1 MDYKKELEDALER
14 ARNLESPFYKQAAEI
29 IFPQLKEN
37 ADEKIPRI
45 IKKALDSYFDR
56 KLSEGTNDT
65 DYAECLVWIKKP
77 QKFMSALQEANKKI
91 SELVEENYYLKEN
104 KSTELAYNE
113 ELSKLL
119 NEVVCRFINNPD
131 IPYSERD
138 EVSKKIV
145 PYVERLEHREEES
158 PIINKSVRKFKP
170 GDFIIQQITNGTFT
184 GQIVSIDT
192 AYRVDGFDG
201 SLYKMDFYEEPTIRL
216 WTIDDAKPGD
226 ILASENSIFIFAEE
240 YMAGKPRAYCGIMNG
255 YFLESSEG
263 CWTNEK
269 CYPANKEQRKQLE
282 KEMLSKGF
290 EWNAEHLCLMS
301 IRTHIFN
308 VGDWCIDNID
318 GTIFTITKTE
328 NNFYTYQTLEGKEYS
343 CSYRSL
349 ETDAHLWSLEDAK
362 AGDVIST
369 IYGKAFIYNG
379 KLNGSCPGSFCGIS
393 TLGNFKTGCEHH
405 WTGKK
410 VRPATKEESYYLFLK
425 MREAGYV
432 WRADKLKLVEVKPT
446 TIEEKE
452 RIDDAFTGMML
463 KESNNQNSV
472 KWTKSD
478 DGHLSGIIRLIE
490 EISKDEK
497 RDFRIV
503 SEKERD
509 NLIDWFKSLKEKIMT
524 YQQSFHNW
532 SDKDRDMTCFIGNAI
547 TTYEASKYLEEKGV
561 EIIDAHVWLD
571 ELKERTTP
579 QNWSE
584 YDSKMSSYIVAALDA
599 YCRLR
604 KERDNTSGQEE
615 LESAINWIHNRFKYL
630 KPNQEFGRDSKL
642 IEEVCSYLNRYGN
655 MLDERDSE
663 YAAKIFKLADEL
675 KSREVKSIWKPTPE
689 QTSILW
695 DVVCTLKHDNYKH
708 TEIVESLYNELKKL

>member
-45 IKKALDSYFDR
+45 IKKALDSYFDG

-65 DYAECLVWIKKP
+65 DYAECLAWIKKP
-77 QKFMSALQEANKKI
+77 QKFMSALQEANKRI

-104 KSTELAYNE
+104 KSTESAYNE

-119 NEVVCRFINNPD
+119 HEVVCHFISNPD

-170 GDFIIQQITNGTFT
+170 GDFIIQQITNRTFT

-201 SLYKMDFYEEPTIRL
+201 SLYKIDFYEEPTVRL
-216 WTIDDAKPGD
+216 WTIEDAKPGD

-255 YFLESSEG
+255 YFLENPEG

-282 KEMLSKGF
+282 KEMLSKGL
-290 EWNAEHLCLMS
+290 EWHAEHLCLMS
-301 IRTHIFN
+301 IGTHIFN

-318 GTIFTITKTE
+318 GTIFTITKAE
-328 NNFYTYQTLEGKEYS
+328 NNLYTYRTVEEKEYS

-379 KLNGSCPGSFCGIS
+379 KANGTCPGSFCGIN
-393 TLGNFKTGCEHH
+393 TLGDFKIDCEHH

-410 VRPATKEESYYLFLK
+410 VRPATKKESYYLFLK

-446 TIEEKE
+446 TIEEKDK
-452 RIDDAFTGMML
+452 IDNAFTGMML
-463 KESNNQNSV
+463 KESNQNSV
-472 KWTKSD
+472 EWTKSD

-524 YQQSFHNW
+524 YQQSIHNW
-532 SDKDRDMTCFIGNAI
+532 SDRDRDMARFIGNAI
-547 TTYEASKYLEEKGV
+547 TTDEASKYLEERGV
-561 EIIDAHVWLD
+561 ELIDAHVWLD
-571 ELKERTTP
+571 ELKERTAS

-604 KERDNTSGQEE
+604 KERNNAYSQKE

-630 KPNQEFGRDSKL
+630 KPNQEFVRDSKL

>member
-1 MDYKKELEDALER
+1 MDNKDYKKELEEAIER
-14 ARNLESPFYKQAAEI
+14 AKNLDSPFYKEAAEI
-29 IFPQLKEN
+29 IFPQLKETQE
-37 ADEKIPRI
+37 EKVARI
-45 IKKALDSYFDR
+45 IKASLKSHFDG
-56 KLSEGTNDT
+56 KLSEGTNDV
-65 DYAECLVWIKKP
+65 DYAECLAWVNKQLYKKP
-77 QKFMSALQEANKKI
+77 TEEFESFVRWFVNKRTENWTLIPSDDDIHKWSVMILNHAKEVLGSKI
-91 SELVEENYYLKEN
+91 E
-104 KSTELAYNE
+104 
-113 ELSKLL
+113 
-119 NEVVCRFINNPD
+119 
-131 IPYSERD
+131 D
-138 EVSKKIV
+138 EPS
-145 PYVERLEHREEES
+145 
-158 PIINKSVRKFKP
+158 
-170 GDFIIQQITNGTFT
+170 
-184 GQIVSIDT
+184 
-192 AYRVDGFDG
+192 
-201 SLYKMDFYEEPTIRL
+201 
-216 WTIDDAKPGD
+216 
-226 ILASENSIFIFAEE
+226 
-240 YMAGKPRAYCGIMNG
+240 
-255 YFLESSEG
+255 
-263 CWTNEK
+263 
-269 CYPANKEQRKQLE
+269 
-282 KEMLSKGF
+282 
-290 EWNAEHLCLMS
+290 
-301 IRTHIFN
+301 HIFN
-308 VGDWCIDNID
+308 VGDWCIDDID
-318 GTIFTITKTE
+318 GTIFTITKAE
-328 NNFYTYQTLEGKEYS
+328 NNLYTYRTLEEKEYS

-379 KLNGSCPGSFCGIS
+379 KANGTCPGSFCGIN
-393 TLGNFKTGCEHH
+393 TLGDFKIGCDHH

-446 TIEEKE
+446 TIEEKD

-463 KESNNQNSV
+463 KESNQNSV
-472 KWTKSD
+472 EWTKSD

-532 SDKDRDMTCFIGNAI
+532 SDRDRDMTRFIGNAI
-547 TTYEASKYLEEKGV
+547 TTDEASKYLEEKGV

-642 IEEVCSYLNRYGN
+642 IEKVCSYLNRYGN

>member
-14 ARNLESPFYKQAAEI
+14 ARNLESPFYRQAAEI

-45 IKKALDSYFDR
+45 IKKALDSYFDG

-65 DYAECLVWIKKP
+65 DYAECLAWIKKSL
-77 QKFMSALQEANKKI
+77 KFMSALQEANKKI
-91 SELVEENYYLKEN
+91 GELVEENYYLKEN
-104 KSTELAYNE
+104 KLSESAYDE

-119 NEVVCRFINNPD
+119 EKVVCRFINNPD

-158 PIINKSVRKFKP
+158 PIINKSIRKFKP

-201 SLYKMDFYEEPTIRL
+201 SLYTIDFYEEPTVRL
-216 WTIDDAKPGD
+216 WTIEDAKPGD
-226 ILASENSIFIFAEE
+226 ILASEKSTFIFAEE

-255 YFLESSEG
+255 YFLETPEG

-301 IRTHIFN
+301 IRTHTFN

-318 GTIFTITKTE
+318 RTIFTITKAE
-328 NNFYTYQTLEGKEYS
+328 NNLYTYQTLEGKEYS

-379 KLNGSCPGSFCGIS
+379 KANGTCPGSFCGIN
-393 TLGNFKTGCEHH
+393 TLGNFKTGCDHH

-446 TIEEKE
+446 TMEEKD
-452 RIDDAFTGMML
+452 RIDDAFTRMML
-463 KESNNQNSV
+463 KDAEKQNNQNSV
-472 KWTKSD
+472 EWTETDESMYTRC
-478 DGHLSGIIRLIE
+478 LGIFGKCKCNIAVDEVDE
-490 EISKDEK
+490 EI
-497 RDFRIV
+497 
-503 SEKERD
+503 
-509 NLIDWFKSLKEKIMT
+509 NWFKSLKEKIVA
-524 YQQSFHNW
+524 YQQSIRNW
-532 SDKDRDMTCFIGNAI
+532 SDRDGDMARFIGNAI
-547 TTYEASKYLEEKGV
+547 TTDEASKYLEEKGV

-615 LESAINWIHNRFKYL
+615 LESAIHWIHNRFKYL
-630 KPNQEFGRDSKL
+630 KLNQEFVRDSKL
-642 IEEVCSYLNRYGN
+642 IEDVCSYLNRYGN
-655 MLDERDSE
+655 LLDERDSE

-695 DVVCTLKHDNYKH
+695 DAVCTLKHDNYKH